1 MALLH
6 PPAAHNE
13 KWLCHAFSSVEALEG
28 YMTEH
33 FLSAEPTHSRWNRA
47 LPPRLTIA
55 PGDTV
60 HFECVDSTGA
70 QVRPGMTVEQYVRID
85 RGRIHALTGPVAVQG
100 AEPGDVLQIDILE
113 VKHKGCGWS
122 SVIGGLGFLKERFAE
137 PFLFHW
143 KLEGEVSKSMAPAIV
158 PLRPFCGV
166 MGVAPA
172 EDGELRTRQPGI
184 FGGNMDVR
192 ELCDGATLYLPVFN
206 KGALFSA
213 GDAHAAQGDG
223 EVCINGIECPADAAL
238 RFHLHKQRRLAGP
251 MVESAPVR
259 PQDALDE
266 AWIVVESGTDG
277 SAAARAATSR
287 MIDLLVERWGFS
299 DVHAYLL
306 CSVAMHLRLSQVV
319 NEPMITVSASIAK
332 HVLPSRK
339 LF

>member
-1 MALLH
+1 M
-6 PPAAHNE
+6 
-13 KWLCHAFSSVEALEG
+13 S
-28 YMTEH
+28 EH

-55 PGDTV
+55 PGDSV
-60 HFECVDSTGA
+60 HFECVDSSGA
-70 QVRPGMTVEQYVRID
+70 QVRPGMTVEEYATID
-85 RGRIHALTGPVAVQG
+85 RGRIHALTGPIAVQG
-100 AEPGDVLQIDILE
+100 AEPGDVLQVDVLE
-113 VKHKGCGWS
+113 VKHKGWGWS
-122 SVIGGLGFLKERFAE
+122 SVVSGLGFLKDRFSE

-143 KLEGEVSKSMAPAIV
+143 KLEDDVSRSLAPAVV

-172 EDGELRTRQPGI
+172 EDGEFRTRPPGV

-192 ELCDGATLYLPVFN
+192 ELCSGATLYLPVFN
-206 KGALFSA
+206 RGALFSV

-223 EVCINGIECPADAAL
+223 EVCINGIECPVDARL
-238 RFHLHKQRRLAGP
+238 RFRLHKQGALRGP
-251 MVESAPVR
+251 MIESAPAR
-259 PQDALDE
+259 AQDALDE

-277 SAAARAATSR
+277 TAAARAATSR
-287 MIDLLVERWGFS
+287 MIDLLVDRWGFR

-332 HVLPSRK
+332 RILPARS